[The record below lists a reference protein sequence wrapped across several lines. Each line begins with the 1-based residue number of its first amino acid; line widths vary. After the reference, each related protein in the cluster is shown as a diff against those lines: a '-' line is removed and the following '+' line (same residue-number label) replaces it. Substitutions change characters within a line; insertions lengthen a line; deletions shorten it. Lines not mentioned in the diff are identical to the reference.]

1 MKRQTGI
8 TDIFKNN
15 EFVLIVAILII
26 GTIFTILKPN
36 FFSINNLYGILVSNS
51 YLAIMAMGVLVV
63 LISGGIDI
71 SFTATATVA
80 QYVMATI
87 IINNGGNMFLA
98 FLIAG
103 LVGLALGSI
112 NAILVYTLKVPSI
125 IVTISTL
132 NAFYGLLIFITGGK
146 WLYGFPMWFM
156 DKNLVSF
163 QRADGS
169 LFGLSMP
176 ITLLVAAVIVTWII
190 LRFTTLGR
198 KVYALGGNPEAAR
211 RIGINIFK
219 TQLFVY
225 GFMGLMAG
233 LASVIQANI
242 MLTVAPNALIG
253 RELEVLAA
261 VVLGGASLAGGTGTV
276 PGTLLGFF
284 LIAIVQN
291 GLTMLGISAYWHKIF
306 IGMVIIVS
314 VSITAYQRKRNEE
327 KGAVIDVR

>member
-1 MKRQTGI
+1 MKKRTNI
-8 TDIFKNN
+8 TDLFKNN
-15 EFVLIVAILII
+15 EFVLIIAIFVI
-26 GTIFTILKPN
+26 GLIFTILKPN

-103 LVGLALGSI
+103 VVGLALGSI

-156 DKNLVSF
+156 EKNLVKF
-163 QRADGS
+163 QQADGS
-169 LFGLSMP
+169 YFGLSMP
-176 ITLLVAAVIVTWII
+176 ITLFVAAVVVTWII

-211 RIGINIFK
+211 RVGINIFK

-276 PGTLLGFF
+276 LGTLLGFF

-306 IGMVIIVS
+306 IGIVIIVS

-327 KGAVIDVR
+327 RGAVIDVK

>member
-1 MKRQTGI
+1 MKRRTGI
-8 TDIFKNN
+8 TDLFKNN

-26 GTIFTILKPN
+26 GTVFTILKPS

-176 ITLLVAAVIVTWII
+176 ITLLVAAIIVTWII

>member
-1 MKRQTGI
+1 MKRRTGI
-8 TDIFKNN
+8 TDLFKNN

-26 GTIFTILKPN
+26 GTVFTILKPS

-169 LFGLSMP
+169 LLGLSMP

>member
-1 MKRQTGI
+1 MKKRTNI
-8 TDIFKNN
+8 TDLFKNN
-15 EFVLIVAILII
+15 EFVLIIAIFVI
-26 GTIFTILKPN
+26 GLIFTILKPN

-71 SFTATATVA
+71 SFTATAIVA

-103 LVGLALGSI
+103 VVGLALGSI

-132 NAFYGLLIFITGGK
+132 NAFYGILIFVTGGK

-156 DKNLVSF
+156 EKNLVKF
-163 QRADGS
+163 QQADGS
-169 LFGLSMP
+169 YFGLSMP
-176 ITLLVAAVIVTWII
+176 ITLFVAAVVVTWII

-211 RIGINIFK
+211 RVGINIFK

-276 PGTLLGFF
+276 LGTLLGFF

-306 IGMVIIVS
+306 IGIVIIVS

-327 KGAVIDVR
+327 RGAVIDVK

>member
-8 TDIFKNN
+8 TDLFKNN

-26 GTIFTILKPN
+26 GTVFTILKPS

-176 ITLLVAAVIVTWII
+176 ITLLVAAIIVTWII

>member
-1 MKRQTGI
+1 MKRRTGI
-8 TDIFKNN
+8 TDLFKNN

-26 GTIFTILKPN
+26 GTVFTILKPS

-156 DKNLVSF
+156 DKNLISF
-163 QRADGS
+163 QKADGS